1 MNNSLEVIGGRKDG
15 WGDPDTTAL
24 NSKHRRDPNLTIQEI
39 VNNVLKKPVFGFE
52 GYEPKPTMGDNTI
65 YANPNTHVR
74 AKAKRIMFCE
84 EASKAKDKVPAAD
97 KYQHAIEWNKNPT
110 SRNIKF
116 YTTPRNVIADDII
129 KKSQNPA
136 KTSPGPAGYNHYD
149 GWKGTLKKIPGTYK
163 QREARITFMQEQT
176 WYANEAPGM
185 KYPSVNLVS
194 IKSQIFIDL
203 LTTEFF
209 LFYSDF
215 TKRPARPEHI

>member
-1 MNNSLEVIGGRKDG
+1 
-15 WGDPDTTAL
+15 
-24 NSKHRRDPNLTIQEI
+24 LTIQEI

-110 SRNIKF
+110 SLNIKF

-185 KYPSVNLVS
+185 KYPSVNLRLYKETS
-194 IKSQIFIDL
+194 PPRTHIKKNEGRFGIEKKPNK
-203 LTTEFF
+203 TEDPGPTSYDIEGAHAFANEF
-209 LFYSDF
+209 RGKEVFGK
-215 TKRPARPEHI
+215 TKRVGFCE